1 MSVSK
6 DKLFDDIANGAV
18 WDTGVVFNRTNGI
31 PIDKF
36 SVFKTMKDAETYA
49 SSNPVAY
56 PGQFVA
62 VVDDDGSAVGYIIQE
77 DGTLKVIGAD
87 IEDVVKYTEQTLT
100 DEQKTQARE
109 NIGASVIIPLT
120 QTEYENLRND
130 GNISLTT
137 YYYIYEEI

>member
-1 MSVSK
+1 MAVSK

-77 DGTLKVIGAD
+77 DGTLKAIGVD
-87 IEDVVKYTEQTLT
+87 IDDVVKYTEQTLT

>member
-1 MSVSK
+1 MAVNK
-6 DKLFDDIANGAV
+6 DKLFDGINNGAE

-31 PIDKF
+31 PIDKW
-36 SVFKTMKDAETYA
+36 SVFQTLEEAETYA

-62 VVDDDGSAVGYIIQE
+62 VVLDDDSATGYVIQP
-77 DGTLKVIGAD
+77 DGTLKSIGAD
-87 IEDVVKYTEQTLT
+87 ISDVVKYTEQALT
-100 DEQKTQARE
+100 EEQKLQART
-109 NIGASVIIPLT
+109 NIGASECIPLT
-120 QTEYENLRND
+120 QEEYETLRND

>member
-1 MSVSK
+1 MAVSK

-77 DGTLKVIGAD
+77 DGTLKAIGAD